1 MAISI
6 MEESK
11 IIKANPGFI
20 LHNGAGIYA
29 YEVTV
34 PEGVMWEQVEDVGQM
49 NIGIV
54 DAQAEEIK

>member
-11 IIKANPGFI
+11 VIKANPGFI
-20 LHNGAGIYA
+20 LHNGAWVYA

-34 PEGVMWEQVEDVGQM
+34 PEGIMWEQVEDVGQL
-49 NIGIV
+49 NSTEN
-54 DAQAEEIK
+54 DTENF

>member
-1 MAISI
+1 MNIDDSNV
-6 MEESK
+6 
-11 IIKANPGFI
+11 IKADFGFI
-20 LHNGAGIYA
+20 LHNGDGVYA

-49 NIGIV
+49 NICIV

>member
-1 MAISI
+1 
-6 MEESK
+6 MENSK
-11 IIKANPGFI
+11 VIKADFGFI
-20 LHNGAGIYA
+20 LHNGAGVYA

-34 PEGVMWEQVEDVGQM
+34 PVGVIWEQVEDVGQM